1 MTHTIFYE
9 DGTRM
14 KRVGRRLEPPPIAAK
29 PSGALLAEGARFS
42 ESMARLAPVGIMPKG
57 VYRYKSHE
65 EANRHAQECLAR
77 AMARLAWERGHG

>member
-14 KRVGRRLEPPPIAAK
+14 KRVGRRLEPPQIAAK
-29 PSGALLAEGARFS
+29 PSGQLLAAGARLS
-42 ESMARLAPVGIMPKG
+42 ESIARLAPVGIMPKG

-65 EANRHAQECLAR
+65 QANRHEQNCLAR
-77 AMARLAWERGHG
+77 AMARLVVERQHG